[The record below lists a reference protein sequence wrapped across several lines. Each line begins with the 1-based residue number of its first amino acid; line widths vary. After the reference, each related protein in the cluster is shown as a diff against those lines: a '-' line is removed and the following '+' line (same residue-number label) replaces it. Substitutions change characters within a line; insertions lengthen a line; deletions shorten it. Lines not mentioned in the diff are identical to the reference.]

1 MLNMGAMTINEIRAK
16 ENLNAVADGDNLF
29 MQLNMAT
36 LNNIIK
42 GGTLENI
49 NENQTE
55 EIIQE

>member
-1 MLNMGAMTINEIRAK
+1 
-16 ENLNAVADGDNLF
+16 
-29 MQLNMAT
+29 MAT

>member
-1 MLNMGAMTINEIRAK
+1 MGAMTINEIRAK
-16 ENLNAVADGDNLF
+16 ENLNAVDDGDNLF

-55 EIIQE
+55 EII